1 MEEMREQGL
10 KCKRHRAGPRED
22 RSVGSWV
29 TVRRRMFR
37 KELDHWQ
44 PGLETSGRDLNRRH
58 GIRKW
63 KRFSSDWSS
72 YQEE

>member
-10 KCKRHRAGPRED
+10 KCKRHRAGLYED
-22 RSVGSWV
+22 RVWGPGSQLGGECSG
-29 TVRRRMFR
+29 

-58 GIRKW
+58 GTGK
-63 KRFSSDWSS
+63 
-72 YQEE
+72 